1 MRIRHPPGYTADI
14 KREKAERTDTA
25 AREILDAERQE
36 REAKVAKLKALRL
49 AGERKKDT
57 AN

>member
-1 MRIRHPPGYTADI
+1 MRVRKPAGWLADI
-14 KREKAERTDTA
+14 RREKAERTDTA

-49 AGERKKDT
+49 AGETKKEAAD
-57 AN
+57 